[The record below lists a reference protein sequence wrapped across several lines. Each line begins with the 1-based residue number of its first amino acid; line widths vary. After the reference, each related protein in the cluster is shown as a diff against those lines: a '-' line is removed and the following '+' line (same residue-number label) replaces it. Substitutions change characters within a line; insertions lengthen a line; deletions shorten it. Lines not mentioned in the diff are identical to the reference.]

1 VLRTSGFLDFGGGT
15 SRLSAG
21 SADGNIKIT
30 NSGGT
35 DFGMMQYGGTSSS
48 YPAIK
53 RSGTKIQI
61 RLADDSNFGTVEASN
76 IRSGTGSPESAITA
90 PVGTI
95 YARTDGGTTDA
106 AYLKT
111 SGTGNTGWERMGVKK
126 FKEYVAI
133 INQSSTSDPTAT
145 VISNELGG
153 TVTLN
158 YVSVGSYTATLTGAF
173 TTNKTI
179 VSITSGN
186 SSVSASLFG
195 YSSDSD
201 TIRFGSYDL
210 SGSAKDGI
218 IENSTFII
226 RVYY

>member
-1 VLRTSGFLDFGGGT
+1 
-15 SRLSAG
+15 
-21 SADGNIKIT
+21 
-30 NSGGT
+30 
-35 DFGMMQYGGTSSS
+35 
-48 YPAIK
+48 
-53 RSGTKIQI
+53 
-61 RLADDSNFGTVEASN
+61 
-76 IRSGTGSPESAITA
+76 
-90 PVGTI
+90 
-95 YARTDGGTTDA
+95 
-106 AYLKT
+106 
-111 SGTGNTGWERMGVKK
+111 MGVKK

-133 INQSSTSDPTAT
+133 INQSSTSAPTAT

-201 TIRFGSYDL
+201 TIRFGSYDY
-210 SGSAKDGI
+210 SGTAKDDLITNLAPHIVTGKQI
-218 IENSTFII
+218 G
-226 RVYY
+226 RAHV